1 MCRALSTKVQCAA
14 PRESASSPSAPVPA
28 NRSAT
33 RSSSKL
39 PSLLA
44 SMENSAS
51 RTRSAVGRV
60 ASPESGTRGRP
71 RHLPLMILT
80 SGSCLQCR
88 AQADHLFARD
98 FPDLALGQ
106 VGQFERAIGNPDEAR
121 NLQPHELQHPAD
133 LAVLAFGQSEEHT
146 SELQSLMRT

>member
-1 MCRALSTKVQCAA
+1 MRISDW
-14 PRESASSPSAPVPA
+14 SSDVC
-28 NRSAT
+28 
-33 RSSSKL
+33 SSD
-39 PSLLA
+39 LLA

-121 NLQPHELQHPAD
+121 NLQPHELQHR
-133 LAVLAFGQSEEHT
+133 SEEHT
-146 SELQSLMRT
+146 SELQSLMRSSSDVFCLKKKKKKKHTRTNNHTKQSTTNSTN

>member
-1 MCRALSTKVQCAA
+1 M
-14 PRESASSPSAPVPA
+14 PS
-28 NRSAT
+28 T

-44 SMENSAS
+44 SMEKSAS
-51 RTRSAVGRV
+51 RTLSAVGRV
-60 ASPESGTRGRP
+60 ASPESGASGRP

-80 SGSCLQCR
+80 PASCLQCR

-106 VGQFERAIGNPDEAR
+106 VGQFERAIGNPDETG
-121 NLQPHELQHPAD
+121 NLQDRKSTRLNSSH
-133 LAVLAFGQSEEHT
+133 
-146 SELQSLMRT
+146 